1 MTALERASLTIAIP
15 PHFLDH
21 AFLGRAVL
29 PAVEILEILASAVRE
44 RFPGV
49 DLRMMEEALF
59 PRFLVLEP
67 GIPAVAAWIERQSLA
82 GGRVKAVLG
91 TAVRSR
97 SGAIGRQVVH
107 GAVVFGGTGE
117 EGVPGAERKA
127 AAKGGVPVP
136 ADRLYRELVPFGPAY
151 RNARDPILLDEE
163 GAEALVAAPAGGDS
177 RRHLG
182 SPFPLDAALHVVS
195 AWCQR
200 YGGAVTFPV
209 GFGRRRVLLPV
220 APGETCR
227 IRAHARGRE
236 AGSFLFDLT
245 IRGPRGRLREAL
257 SGIRMRDV
265 SRGRLHPP
273 AWILSGEAEFPGKA
287 ETAGGETP
295 A

>member
-1 MTALERASLTIAIP
+1 
-15 PHFLDH
+15 
-21 AFLGRAVL
+21 
-29 PAVEILEILASAVRE
+29 VEILELLAAAVRE

-49 DLRMMEEALF
+49 DLRLMEEALF

-67 GIPAVAAWIERQSLA
+67 WISAVAAWIERQPLA

-107 GAVVFGGTGE
+107 GTVVFGGTGV
-117 EGVPGAERKA
+117 EGVPGAEGKA
-127 AAKGGVPVP
+127 AAKGGFSVP

-151 RNARDPILLDEE
+151 RNARNPILLDEE
-163 GAEALVAAPAGGDS
+163 GAEALVSAPAGGDS

-182 SPFPLDAALHVVS
+182 SPFPLDAALHVAS

-200 YGGAVTFPV
+200 YGGAVAFPL

-220 APGETCR
+220 APGETCW
-227 IRAHARGRE
+227 IRADARGTE

-245 IRGPRGRLREAL
+245 IRDPAGRLREAL

-273 AWILSGEAEFPGKA
+273 AWILSGKA
-287 ETAGGETP
+287 ESSGEAKPAGGETP